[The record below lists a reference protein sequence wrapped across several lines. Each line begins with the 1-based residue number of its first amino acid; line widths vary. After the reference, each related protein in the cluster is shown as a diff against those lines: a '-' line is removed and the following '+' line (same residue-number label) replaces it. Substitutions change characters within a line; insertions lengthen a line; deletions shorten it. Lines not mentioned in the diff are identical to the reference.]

1 MTQEIKLAKELEL
14 RKVSLGDIAKRESE
28 IAEKET
34 ELLTKIE
41 AATNAEELEG
51 LNEESDELEKVKE
64 ELETEKSD
72 LETKIASIEGE
83 LEEIR
88 SKKEIIK
95 TKNTEERGKEM
106 KKDEAKETVNV
117 QVREALN
124 AYVRTRSIKNAQDKI
139 EDAELRDGFVSTDG
153 EVLIPVNIVYRP
165 QTQPSDVVDLTRFV
179 GVVPV
184 TTASGTYPVLKRA
197 AAVLST
203 VAELEEN
210 PELAKPEFITVD
222 WKVDTYRGAIP
233 VSRESID
240 DAAVDLMGIIEKNAE
255 EQRVNTDNAKIS
267 AIFKTFTPVA
277 VNDVDDIKTVLN
289 VKLLLAY
296 KREFV
301 MSKSFYNI
309 VDQLK
314 DKNGRYLFQESITS
328 PSGYTFL
335 GRVCHIVEDTALGAE
350 GESHAFLG
358 DGEAAVK
365 KFARA
370 NLGVKWVDHHIYG
383 EYLRAGMRAGYY
395 KVDPDAGFFL
405 TWTGA

>member
-14 RKVSLGDIAKRESE
+14 RKASLSDMDKRESE

-34 ELLTKIE
+34 ELVTKIE

-51 LNEESDELEKVKE
+51 LNEESDELEKTKK

-95 TKNTEERGKEM
+95 TKKTEERGKDM
-106 KKDEAKETVNV
+106 KNDEVKNENV

-124 AYVRTRSIKNAQDKI
+124 TYVRTRSTKIAQEKI
-139 EDAELRDGFVSTDG
+139 EDAKLRDGFVSADG
-153 EVLIPVNIVYRP
+153 EVLIPVSIVYRP
-165 QTQPSDVVDLTRFV
+165 QEQPSDVVDLTRFV

-197 AAVLST
+197 TAILST

-267 AIFKTFTPVA
+267 AIFKTFTPVS
-277 VNDVDDIKTVLN
+277 VTDVDDIKTVLN

-314 DKNGRYLFQESITS
+314 DENGRYLFQESITS

-335 GRVCHIVEDTALGAE
+335 GRVCHIVEDTALGAD
-350 GESHAFLG
+350 GEAHAFLG

-383 EYLRAGMRAGYY
+383 EYLRAGMRAGYF